1 MSETVTRIRTTVKAG
16 VDPDTMHRQM
26 TGAALVPIGSSENPS
41 NRIFTLANIVTFCRL
56 ALTIA
61 FLVTF
66 VSHTGRS
73 LALACYAIAATTD
86 FLDGQ
91 IARRTQTVS
100 WLGKVMDPVMDR
112 LLLFTG
118 VLGLIITGE
127 LPAWVAAFVILRDAY
142 LFVGALIVRRW
153 RRRPIDVVY
162 VGKAATACLMTGFV
176 DMLLNVPRVAGL
188 GLVHAPWL
196 PGLNADPAAL
206 GIFLVYIGV
215 LLSAITA
222 IVYTRTG
229 LNVIHEAQAAQPAA
243 GRKGHDEEA

>member
-1 MSETVTRIRTTVKAG
+1 
-16 VDPDTMHRQM
+16 MHRQM
-26 TGAALVPIGSSENPS
+26 TGAALAPIGSSENPS

-66 VSHTGRS
+66 VNHTGRS

-127 LPAWVAAFVILRDAY
+127 LPASSSRN
-142 LFVGALIVRRW
+142 
-153 RRRPIDVVY
+153 
-162 VGKAATACLMTGFV
+162 T
-176 DMLLNVPRVAGL
+176 
-188 GLVHAPWL
+188 
-196 PGLNADPAAL
+196 
-206 GIFLVYIGV
+206 
-215 LLSAITA
+215 S
-222 IVYTRTG
+222 
-229 LNVIHEAQAAQPAA
+229 AQARRFSKTSKRA
-243 GRKGHDEEA
+243 GYALPLPLNKTTSSPQRTRKTFK

>member
-1 MSETVTRIRTTVKAG
+1 MTRIRTTIKAG
-16 VDPDTMHRQM
+16 IDPDTMNRQM
-26 TGAALVPIGSSENPS
+26 TGTTLAPIGSSENPS
-41 NRIFTLANIVTFCRL
+41 NEIWTLANLVTFCRL

-66 VSHTGRS
+66 VSGTGRP
-73 LALACYAIAATTD
+73 LALACYATAASTD

-118 VLGLIITGE
+118 VLGLIVTRE
-127 LPAWVAAFVILRDAY
+127 LPAWVAVFVILRDAY
-142 LFVGALIVRRW
+142 LFMGALIVRRW
-153 RRRPIDVVY
+153 RRRPIDVEY

-176 DMLLNVPRVAGL
+176 DMLLDVPQVAGL
-188 GLVHAPWL
+188 GLVHASWL

-229 LNVIHEAQAAQPAA
+229 LNVIREAQAAQAA
-243 GRKGHDEEA
+243 AERKGHDEEA